1 MKRKRLLSFP
11 VSLLLMAVLLTVTG
25 QSVYAQSIVVG
36 PGIPFVP
43 ASEPTT
49 TQYGFCGDRSVN
61 DGCNVRYI
69 YEPSTHTLTISG
81 MGAMTDRYVPWGTS
95 RMDGGYIQ
103 YITTIVIEEGVT
115 TVGDEVFD
123 SGRNITSVTLPR
135 TITHIG
141 DRAFYNCEQLQSITI
156 PVGVK
161 TIGEDAF
168 KGCSALTSITIPETV
183 KRIDS
188 GAFSY
193 CSSLTGISVD
203 QGNTSFMTMSNSLL
217 TIDGKTLLA
226 YPGGLTA
233 TEYTIPTCVTA
244 IGAGAFAGNI
254 NLTSVII
261 PQNVTDIDEEAF
273 YDCEN
278 LETVSCTDNL
288 TSVGAYAFQY
298 TKWIDDQPDGIVYL
312 GKVAYKFKGNGT
324 PVIADGTVSIAPYA
338 FGFCPSLISITVPNS
353 VKRIGYGAF
362 SYCENLESIVLPDSI
377 TAIED
382 ETFQSCNVLASI
394 TIPDSVESI
403 GLYAFYYCTGLTTIT
418 VPGNVKVIDDFAFEG
433 CSNLETVMFDGES
446 QLTRIGDYAFDDC
459 SSLSSI
465 TLPDGVESIGND
477 AFYGCS
483 DIETINIPENVEHIG
498 FQAFKDCSNLKTI
511 TFPDYIEDIG
521 GYAFHSTEW
530 LNDQPDGKMVYIG
543 RVAYKFKD
551 KNNTVTSVDI
561 EDGTKVI
568 APAAFDCCTS
578 ITAISIP
585 SSVYAIGSNAFYGCS
600 SLDDITLPD
609 GLARIDDYT
618 FCNCTSLDSIRIP
631 SGVISIGISAF
642 ANCSS
647 LTSITIP
654 SSVKTINEHA
664 FNGAENIAHVYCY
677 ANPEDLSWEDPGQAD
692 FCRDDESPIYPTKCH
707 VLNCNLA
714 TYESKWSTGLTG
726 YSGTDV
732 NVQFVGDLDNSAKS
746 TYWNADADHDGTTP
760 ERAYII
766 TTPDGLDLLAM
777 YVNHGNDF
785 ENTYFELGD
794 NIIYHYDGLEDTQSN
809 YTPIGFMDPK
819 DPDDDYDDELF
830 PFNGTFDGKGHSIE
844 GVQIYRHG
852 TEGRYI
858 CLGVFGTIGITGTVK
873 NLVVTDTA
881 IEGYIGMGG
890 IAGINMGTIDSCNV
904 YFGLIYINNECD
916 ILSSSNGG
924 IAGGNMGSITNC
936 KAYIEMAIEDSIS
949 ECTQFGGITGL
960 NFTGT
965 IDNCETY
972 IDLTVGASVKDIT
985 AFGGI
990 AGYNEDGTIT
1000 RCSSAFMCLGDAAK
1014 YPQGFGGIAGA
1025 TEHGTLTNNIVF
1037 YSELPGCNK
1046 CGAIVGENIG
1056 GTLSNN
1062 YYTDSQIGSNTSNI
1076 GVNGADITLND
1087 GAVEATILSENA
1099 EIPSSLSGKIVL
1111 DRKFKRNV
1119 SSTIC
1124 LPFAIDAEQAAQAG
1138 KFYTFAGITE
1148 QNGELTVIMTEEEP
1162 GNKVNGALSANT
1174 PYLFVPATNGLILF
1188 HGTADGSGFIPG
1200 HVENNNWFFE
1210 GTYEEIRWKKNN
1222 PQLGHIYGFA
1232 ALQYYAPDNDG
1243 DGNSDYTINP
1253 GQFVKASAGAY
1264 IKSYRAYMRHGNALA
1279 APMRG
1284 VSTDTDSLPAALK
1297 VKLVS
1302 GNGTVTAVGT
1312 MDTATGSICIDSWYD
1327 MNGRQLQAEPTQS
1340 GMYIHNGRTIMI
1352 DK

>member
-1 MKRKRLLSFP
+1 MSNP
-11 VSLLLMAVLLTVTG
+11 VSLLLTAVLLTMTG
-25 QSVYAQSIVVG
+25 QCVYAQSIVVG

-61 DGCNVRYI
+61 DGRNVRYV

-81 MGAMTDRYVPWGTS
+81 TGAMMDRYVPCGTS
-95 RMDGGYIQ
+95 RIDGGYIQ
-103 YITTIVIEEGVT
+103 YITTVVIEEGVT
-115 TVGDEVFD
+115 TVGIEVFD
-123 SGRNITSVTLPR
+123 MGHNITSVTLPH

-141 DRAFYNCEQLQSITI
+141 DRAFYNCNQLQSITI

-168 KGCSALTSITIPETV
+168 SGCSALTSITIPESV

-193 CSSLTGISVD
+193 CNSLTGISVE
-203 QGNTSFMTMSNSLL
+203 QGNKSFMTMSNSLL
-217 TIDGKTLLA
+217 TIDGKTLLT

-244 IGAGAFAGNI
+244 IGPGAFAGNI

-261 PQNVTDIDEEAF
+261 PQNVTDIDEKAF

-288 TSVGAYAFQY
+288 SSIGAYAFQY

-312 GKVAYKFKGNGT
+312 GKVAYKFKGDGT
-324 PVIADGTVSIAPYA
+324 PVIADGTVSITPYA

-353 VKRIGYGAF
+353 VKRIGFGAF
-362 SYCENLESIVLPDSI
+362 AYCENLESIVLPDSI

-382 ETFQSCNVLASI
+382 ETFQSCKALASI
-394 TIPDSVESI
+394 TIPDSVESV
-403 GLYAFYYCTGLTTIT
+403 GMYAFYYCTSLTTIT

-446 QLTRIGDYAFDDC
+446 QLARIGDYAFDDC

-465 TLPDGVESIGND
+465 TLPDGVESIGNN

-483 DIETINIPENVEHIG
+483 DLETINIPDNVEHIG

-511 TFPDYIEDIG
+511 TFPNYIEDIG

-530 LNDQPDGKMVYIG
+530 LDDQPDGKMVYIG
-543 RVAYKFKD
+543 RVAYQFKD

-561 EDGTKVI
+561 EDGTRVI
-568 APAAFDCCTS
+568 APSAFDCCTS

-609 GLARIDDYT
+609 GIARIEDYT
-618 FCNCTSLDSIRIP
+618 FFNCTSLDSIRIP

-654 SSVKTINEHA
+654 SSVKTIYEYA

-677 ANPEDLSWEDPGQAD
+677 ANPKDLSWEDPGQTG

-707 VLNCNLA
+707 VLNCYLA
-714 TYESKWSTGLTG
+714 TYESKWSTGSTG
-726 YSGTDV
+726 VSGTDV
-732 NVQFVGDLDNSAKS
+732 NVEFAGDLDNSAMS
-746 TYWNADADHDGTTP
+746 TYWNADANHDGTTP

-766 TTPDGLDLLAM
+766 TTPDGMDLLAM
-777 YVNHGNDF
+777 YVNQGNDF
-785 ENTYFELGD
+785 ANTYFELGD
-794 NIIYHYDGLEDTQSN
+794 DIVYHYEGLEETESN
-809 YTPIGFMDPK
+809 YTHIGYYDMK
-819 DPDDDYDDELF
+819 DMLDDTDDEIVQ
-830 PFNGTFDGKGHSIE
+830 FNGTFDGKEHAIIDVKMYKCGYTGPNNCPNIF
-844 GVQIYRHG
+844 GV
-852 TEGRYI
+852 
-858 CLGVFGTIGITGTVK
+858 IGPDGTVK
-873 NLVVTDTA
+873 NLSVLGLNITGNTA
-881 IEGYIGMGG
+881 I
-890 IAGINMGTIDSCNV
+890 AGVAGLNMGSIDSCYVLFAEFN
-904 YFGLIYINNECD
+904 INAEHD
-916 ILSSSNGG
+916 SYSDGIGG
-924 IAGGNMGSITNC
+924 IAGGNMGNITNC
-936 KAYIEMAIEDSIS
+936 FATVRITVGDNLTD
-949 ECTQFGGITGL
+949 CTQLGGITGA
-960 NFTGT
+960 NFYGT
-965 IDNCETY
+965 INNCQAQLEVEVGDNVSGFEACGGIAGINWE
-972 IDLTVGASVKDIT
+972 GSIT
-985 AFGGI
+985 RCDAAFGLRLGDNDKYPGIFGGI
-990 AGYNEDGTIT
+990 AGSNE
-1000 RCSSAFMCLGDAAK
+1000 K
-1014 YPQGFGGIAGA
+1014 
-1025 TEHGTLTNNIVF
+1025 GTLTDNVVF
-1037 YSELPGCNK
+1037 GMLIPDCTN
-1046 CGAIVGENIG
+1046 CGAIAGEDDN

-1062 YYTDSQIGSNTSNI
+1062 YYTDCHIGSETSNI
-1076 GVNGADITLND
+1076 GVDGADIALND
-1087 GAVEATILSENA
+1087 GAVEATIIYEDDA
-1099 EIPSSLSGKIVL
+1099 IPSSLSGKIIL
-1111 DRKFKRNV
+1111 GRMFHKNV

-1124 LPFAIDAEQAAQAG
+1124 LPFAIDADQAAQAG

-1162 GNKVNGALSANT
+1162 GNKVNGELSADT
-1174 PYLFVPATNGLILF
+1174 PYLFVPAVDGVIVF
-1188 HGTADGSGFIPG
+1188 HGTVDGSGFIPG
-1200 HVENNNWFFE
+1200 FAEHNNWFFE
-1210 GTYEEIRWKKNN
+1210 GTYENLEWNEGDHA
-1222 PQLGHIYGFA
+1222 LGRIYGFA
-1232 ALQYYAPDNDG
+1232 ALHYDAPDNDG
-1243 DGNSDYTINP
+1243 DGDSDYTINP
-1253 GQFVKASAGAY
+1253 GQFVKAGAGAS
-1264 IKSYRAYMRHGNALA
+1264 ISSYRAYMRHGNALA

-1284 VSTDTDSLPAALK
+1284 ASTDTGSLPAALK
-1297 VKLVS
+1297 VMLVS
-1302 GNGTVTAVGT
+1302 GNGTITAVGT
-1312 MDTATGSICIDSWYD
+1312 MDASTGSISIDSWYD
-1327 MNGRQLQAEPTQS
+1327 MNGRPLQTEPTQS

-1352 DK
+1352 NE